1 MRISLDHPSSSA
13 RDGTKELSLVIARS
27 VSSEAIQF
35 SHVGLLDCFAA
46 PVLGRRHS
54 VSKTRVNALMA
65 PIRVLAM
72 PANPHSF
79 GLNCTGIA
87 PRRKA
92 RRHHHG
98 SCDRDVIGAGCA
110 GAALSDLTR
119 QSILAENIEA

>member
-1 MRISLDHPSSSA
+1 VRSGVYAHIFKAHLP
-13 RDGTKELSLVIARS
+13 VIARS
-27 VSSEAIQF
+27 ESDEAIQT
-35 SHVGLLDCFAA
+35 LEERLDCFAEL
-46 PVLGRRHS
+46 VLGRRHS
-54 VSKTRVNALMA
+54 VSKTRVNALLA

-72 PANPHSF
+72 TVHPHSF